1 MQSSMMRLVVTYAN
15 KTENARTGWFAG
27 LAAASAA
34 AADRDI
40 QRVQLAGRLLNVNNQ
55 IQ

>member
-15 KTENARTGWFAG
+15 KTENTRTGSASWFAG
-27 LAAASAA
+27 LAAAAN
-34 AADRDI
+34 I